1 MLHHH
6 ISKYDLENLASMSSN
21 DLEQYYTDIM
31 NRIRH
36 LETMEYEARELAQA
50 IRALISDHRLPEAA
64 PRATDGTIE

>member
-1 MLHHH
+1 
-6 ISKYDLENLASMSSN
+6 
-21 DLEQYYTDIM
+21 M

-50 IRALISDHRLPEAA
+50 IRARISDHRLPEAA

>member
-6 ISKYDLENLASMSSN
+6 ISKYDIEKLASMSSN

-31 NRIRH
+31 SRIRH

-50 IRALISDHRLPEAA
+50 IRAMIDHRPIEAA